1 MEKHSPDSNKSAVPL
16 LDLSHF
22 LTCNGK
28 RGPEYL
34 KWVSDTVSKNR
45 GRHVILSPGGASL
58 KIGTLED
65 TIYSEKHDEV
75 KGWGKFYL
83 PDIVTMHVVGIV
95 EGVLCP
101 CEQLVMMTCED
112 RKLYAFDGEEL
123 HVVASNIE
131 QLHKEGLE
139 YPAST
144 SYYDGE
150 AFKDMTEEDWAVV
163 RRSAVGKRLDEEHH
177 KLVTSRKS
185 RFLENLKISRDK
197 RGVIRT

>member
-1 MEKHSPDSNKSAVPL
+1 MEKHSSDSNKSAVQPL
-16 LDLSHF
+16 DSSYLP
-22 LTCNGK
+22 TCNGK

-34 KWVSDTVSKNR
+34 KWVSDNLSKNSHFR
-45 GRHVILSPGGASL
+45 LKSPRGASL

-75 KGWGKFYL
+75 NGWGKFYL
-83 PDIVTMHVVGIV
+83 PGVVTMHVVGIV
-95 EGVLCP
+95 KGVLCP

-112 RKLYAFDGEEL
+112 GKLYAFDGEEL
-123 HVVASNIE
+123 HVVASSME
-131 QLHKEGLE
+131 QLRKEGIE

-163 RRSAVGKRLDEEHH
+163 RKGAVGKKLDEEHH

-185 RFLENLKISRDK
+185 RFLENLKLSRDK
-197 RGVIRT
+197 RGTYL